1 MIPREKKVFTHV
13 MLGIPEKKF
22 PGWQN
27 YLGNPNGDYEIS
39 NNKQR
44 MII

>member
-13 MLGIPEKKF
+13 MLGIPEKSSLDD
-22 PGWQN
+22 N